1 MLAPRLSRSSL
12 LRAAAS
18 IGVRHGSTIT
28 MKNGVLAVPNDPIIP
43 FIEGAGGKSRVDFG
57 MARCHGLW
65 RRLLGPPC
73 LPIAPFAPPW
83 PRCISCPHWL
93 RAPVLPPCA
102 AAGDGTGPDIWRSS
116 VRVLDAAVAK
126 AYGGAKKIQWLEVL
140 AGEKAFRATGGV

>member
-43 FIEGAGGKSRVDFG
+43 FIEGAGEKSRVDFG

-73 LPIAPFAPPW
+73 LPIPLCAPMASLYFLPSLAACSRAPPLC
-83 PRCISCPHWL
+83 RG
-93 RAPVLPPCA
+93 R
-102 AAGDGTGPDIWRSS
+102 
-116 VRVLDAAVAK
+116 
-126 AYGGAKKIQWLEVL
+126 
-140 AGEKAFRATGGV
+140 